1 VSPVLK
7 NGINMKSKNMVLMK
21 WLLLTVVCIVFLS
34 NPSCQRNTVEGKP
47 NIILIITDDQG
58 YGDLGFTGNPLISTP
73 NLDAMAGRSA
83 RMTNFYVSP
92 VCAPTR
98 ASLMTGRYN
107 YRTRVVDTFLGRA
120 MMDTQE
126 ITMAEILKE
135 AGYATAI
142 FGKWHLGDNY
152 PMRPQ
157 DQGFEEVLVHR
168 GGGIGQE
175 SDPPG
180 GEGKY
185 TDPVLFHN
193 GKQVQE
199 KGYCTD
205 IFFSRAMQ
213 WIKDNGRKDKP
224 FFVYLATNA
233 PHSPVNDVPE
243 ALYQKYKSLNLA
255 DDQFPQGKGHPLPGT
270 ADLDRRARI
279 YAMIT
284 NIDNNIGSLFRNLE
298 AEDLITNTIVLFMVD
313 NGPNGARYVAGMRG
327 HKTEVYEGG
336 IHSPLFV
343 HWPGQLTPG
352 YKSDEVIAHIDILP
366 TLLDI
371 CSIPVPAGLQLDGRS
386 FLPLLTGGHTDWPD
400 RAIVLQAH
408 RGDKPVAYHNFAL
421 RTKHWKLLHASGF
434 LQENFEGKPKF
445 ELYNML
451 EDPLEMKDLAEI
463 QPDILRQLK
472 ADYDT
477 WFNDVS
483 QTRPDNY
490 SPPRIPIGTG
500 HENPVV
506 LTRQDWRK
514 ISNNPWL
521 EEATGYWRL
530 SNEGSAMYD
539 ILVRFRE
546 PGNEGMV
553 NLKIGENEYRQPI
566 KKGTVEINFEKMTID
581 EGPVN
586 LQAWLQTDQ
595 RKKIGSWQ
603 VEVKN
608 VTLNK

>member
-1 VSPVLK
+1 MKDKNDHYRIIQISLSILFFAVL
-7 NGINMKSKNMVLMK
+7 
-21 WLLLTVVCIVFLS
+21 TC
-34 NPSCQRNTVEGKP
+34 SCQNRQDKP

-58 YGDLGFTGNPLISTP
+58 YGDFGCKGNPLIETP

-83 RMTNFYVSP
+83 EMTNYYVSP

-126 ITMAEILKE
+126 ITMAEILKK

-157 DQGFEEVLVHR
+157 DQGFEEVLVHH

-185 TDPVLFHN
+185 TDPILFHN

-205 IFFSRAMQ
+205 IFFSRALQ
-213 WIKDNGRKDKP
+213 WIKDTGKKDKP

-233 PHSPVNDVPE
+233 PHSPVNDVPGE
-243 ALYQKYKSLNLA
+243 LYQKYKSMNLA
-255 DDQFPQGKGHPLPGT
+255 DDQFPQEKGHPLPGT

-284 NIDNNIGSLFRNLE
+284 NIDDNMGVLFRELQTEN
-298 AEDLITNTIVLFMVD
+298 LITNTVVLFMVD

-336 IHSPLFV
+336 IRSPLFV
-343 HWPGQLTPG
+343 HWPGQLSPG
-352 YKSDEVIAHIDILP
+352 LKSDEVIAHIDILP
-366 TLLDI
+366 TLMDI
-371 CSIPVPAGLQLDGRS
+371 CSIPVPADLQLDGRS
-386 FLPLLTGGHTDWPD
+386 FLPLLTGKDTDWPD

-408 RGDKPVAYHNFAL
+408 RGDHPVAYNNFAL
-421 RTKHWKLLHASGF
+421 RTKHWKLVNASGF
-434 LQENFEGKPKF
+434 LNESLEGKPQF
-445 ELYNML
+445 ELYDML
-451 EDPLEMKDLAEI
+451 NDPLEMKNLAKAL
-463 QPDILRQLK
+463 PDTLMQLK
-472 ADYDT
+472 TEYDR

-490 SPPRIPIGTG
+490 TPPRIPIGTE

-530 SNEGSAMYD
+530 SCQLPGTYHV
-539 ILVRFRE
+539 LVRFRE
-546 PGNEGMV
+546 PEAGGTV
-553 NLKIGENEYRQPI
+553 TLKVGENTFRKALPDGHNKIEF
-566 KKGTVEINFEKMTID
+566 KDVTIAGD
-581 EGPVN
+581 ALD
-586 LQAWLQTDQ
+586 LQAWLQTDHN
-595 RKKIGSWQ
+595 KKIGSWQ

-608 VTLNK
+608 VSLIK

>member
-1 VSPVLK
+1 
-7 NGINMKSKNMVLMK
+7 MKSKYLILK
-21 WLLLTVVCIVFLS
+21 KLTVLAAVCFVSLTG
-34 NPSCQRNTVEGKP
+34 PSCQKNTTESKP

-83 RMTNFYVSP
+83 RMTNYYVSP

-185 TDPVLFHN
+185 TNPILFHN

-199 KGYCTD
+199 SGYCTD
-205 IFFSRAMQ
+205 IFFNRALQ
-213 WIKDNGRKDKP
+213 WIKDTRKKDKP

-243 ALYQKYKSLNLA
+243 ALYQKYKSMNLA
-255 DDQFPQGKGHPLPGT
+255 DDQFPQKKGHSLPGT

-284 NIDNNIGSLFRNLE
+284 NIDDNIGLLFKELE
-298 AEDLITNTIVLFMVD
+298 AEHLITNTIVLFMVD

-336 IHSPLFV
+336 IRSPLFI

-352 YKSDEVIAHIDILP
+352 IKSDEVIAHIDILP

-371 CSIPVPAGLQLDGRS
+371 CSIPVPAALQLDGRS
-386 FLPLLTGGHTDWPD
+386 FLPLLTGSHADWPD

-408 RGDKPVAYHNFAL
+408 RGDHPVAYNNFAL
-421 RTKHWKLLHASGF
+421 RTKHWKLVNASGF
-434 LQENFEGKPKF
+434 HKESLEGEPQF
-445 ELYNML
+445 ELYDML
-451 EDPLEMKDLAEI
+451 NDPLEMQNLAKAL
-463 QPDILRQLK
+463 PDTLMQLK
-472 ADYDT
+472 TDYDR

-490 SPPRIPIGTG
+490 TPPRIPIGTE

-514 ISNNPWL
+514 ISQNPWL
-521 EEATGYWRL
+521 EKATGYWRL
-530 SNEGSAMYD
+530 SCQVPGTYRV
-539 ILVRFRE
+539 LVRFRE
-546 PGNEGMV
+546 PGTGDTV
-553 NLKIGENEYRQPI
+553 YLKVGENTFMQTLPA
-566 KKGTVEINFEKMTID
+566 GQAEIVFEDISVAGGAVD
-581 EGPVN
+581 
-586 LQAWLQTDQ
+586 LQAWLQTDHN
-595 RKKIGSWQ
+595 KKIGSWQ
-603 VEVKN
+603 VEVKK
-608 VTLNK
+608 VSLIK

>member
-1 VSPVLK
+1 MKYK
-7 NGINMKSKNMVLMK
+7 NDHYRIIQISLGILFFA
-21 WLLLTVVCIVFLS
+21 LLTC
-34 NPSCQRNTVEGKP
+34 SCQNRQDRP

-58 YGDLGFTGNPLISTP
+58 YGDFGCKGNPLIETP

-83 RMTNFYVSP
+83 EMTNYYVSP

-185 TDPVLFHN
+185 TNPILFHN

-205 IFFSRAMQ
+205 IFFSRALQ
-213 WIKDNGRKDKP
+213 WIKDTGKKDKP

-233 PHSPVNDVPE
+233 PHSPVNDVPGE
-243 ALYQKYKSLNLA
+243 LYQKYKSMNLA
-255 DDQFPQGKGHPLPGT
+255 DDQFPQEKGHPLPGT

-284 NIDNNIGSLFRNLE
+284 NIDDNIGLLFKELE
-298 AEDLITNTIVLFMVD
+298 AAHLITNTIVLFMVD

-336 IHSPLFV
+336 IRSPLFV

-352 YKSDEVIAHIDILP
+352 IKSDEVIAHIDILP

-386 FLPLLTGGHTDWPD
+386 FLPLLTGKDTDWQD

-408 RGDKPVAYHNFAL
+408 RGDHPVAYNNFAL
-421 RTKHWKLLHASGF
+421 RTKHWKLVNASGF
-434 LQENFEGKPKF
+434 HKERLEGEPQF
-445 ELYNML
+445 ELYDML
-451 EDPLEMKDLAEI
+451 NDPLEMQNLAKAL
-463 QPDILRQLK
+463 PDTLMQLK
-472 ADYDT
+472 ADYDR

-490 SPPRIPIGTG
+490 TPPRIPIGTE

-521 EEATGYWRL
+521 EEASGYWRL
-530 SNEGSAMYD
+530 SCQLPGTYHV
-539 ILVRFRE
+539 LVRFRE
-546 PGNEGMV
+546 PETGGTV
-553 NLKIGENEYRQPI
+553 SLKVGENTFRRALPD
-566 KKGTVEINFEKMTID
+566 GHNEIEFKDVKIAGDTLD
-581 EGPVN
+581 
-586 LQAWLQTDQ
+586 LQAWLQTDHN
-595 RKKIGSWQ
+595 KKIGSWQ
-603 VEVKN
+603 VEVKK
-608 VTLNK
+608 VSLIK